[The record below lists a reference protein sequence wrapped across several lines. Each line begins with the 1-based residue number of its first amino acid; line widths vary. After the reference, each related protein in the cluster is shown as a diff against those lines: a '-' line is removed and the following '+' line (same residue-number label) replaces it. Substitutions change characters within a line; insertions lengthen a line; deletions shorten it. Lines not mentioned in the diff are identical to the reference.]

1 MKFTRTRAPAV
12 IEIGAQAGD
21 EAWTVWV
28 RDNGVGF
35 DPAYADRLFGPFQRL
50 HGQNEFEGTG
60 IGLATVRRIIVRH
73 GGRIWA
79 DSMSGQGTTFSFTL
93 PHVRPLELAEG
104 VPSPTLMPTS
114 ILE

>member
-1 MKFTRTRAPAV
+1 MLINLLSNAVKFTRTREQAV
-12 IEIGAQAGD
+12 IEIGTRAGE

-50 HGQNEFEGTG
+50 HRQSEFEGTG
-60 IGLATVRRIIVRH
+60 IGLATVRRIILRH

-79 DSMSGQGTTFSFTL
+79 DSAPGKGTTFSFTL
-93 PHVRPLELAEG
+93 PHVR
-104 VPSPTLMPTS
+104 
-114 ILE
+114 